1 MSDDQRLESA
11 ENAEN
16 PQNSERDFLSSI
28 HLSSNLYYS
37 KTETLAEVSVGSS
50 VITFGTNRNRIISR
64 IIDIISIIDPKMS
77 KMSIIHATEKLK
89 LRGALL
95 YCNILK
101 QFFVFILTHII
112 DIISIIGPKMS
123 KMSII
128 HKTREKNFYPL
139 FVRTV

>member
-1 MSDDQRLESA
+1 
-11 ENAEN
+11 
-16 PQNSERDFLSSI
+16 
-28 HLSSNLYYS
+28 
-37 KTETLAEVSVGSS
+37 
-50 VITFGTNRNRIISR
+50 
-64 IIDIISIIDPKMS
+64 MS

-139 FVRTV
+139 FASTVCNAAINRPTVSLGSGEYIIPTGIV